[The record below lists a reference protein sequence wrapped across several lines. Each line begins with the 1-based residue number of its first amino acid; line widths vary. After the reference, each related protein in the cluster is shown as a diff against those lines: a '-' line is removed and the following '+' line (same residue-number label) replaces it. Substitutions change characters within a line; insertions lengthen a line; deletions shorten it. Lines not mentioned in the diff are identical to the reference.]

1 MPAKLDLFQQHK
13 ADYAM
18 PKTPALVTVG
28 PATYLA
34 IDGAGDPN
42 GPGFAEAVGALYGMA
57 WTIKMR
63 KKFDEGVEYKV
74 APLEALWWRAGGDP
88 IVAGGPAPD
97 WRWTALIR
105 TPEFICVGDLETAA
119 AELKRK
125 GKAPGAERVRLELLA
140 EGDCVQV
147 LHIGPYSAETATIEA
162 MHAFAAAQG
171 RTLRGRH
178 HEIYLSD
185 PRRVPP
191 ERLRTIIRQPV
202 ARA

>member
-1 MPAKLDLFQQHK
+1 MPEKLDLFKAHK
-13 ADYAM
+13 AEYAM
-18 PKTPALVTVG
+18 PGAPALVTVG

-42 GPGFAEAVGALYGMA
+42 GPAFAEAMGALYGMA
-57 WTIKMR
+57 WTIKMT
-63 KKFDEGVEYKV
+63 KKFGEGVEYKV
-74 APLEALWWRAGGDP
+74 APLEGLWWRASGQP
-88 IVAGGPAPD
+88 IAAGMPADD

-105 TPEFICVGDLETAA
+105 TPEFITPADLQRAV
-119 AELKRK
+119 AELERK
-125 GKAPGAERVRLELLA
+125 GKAPGAERVRLEQLE

-147 LHIGPYSAETATIEA
+147 LHVGPYSAETATIAA

-171 RTLRGRH
+171 RELRGRH

-202 ARA
+202 A

>member
-1 MPAKLDLFQQHK
+1 MPEKLDLFKAHK
-13 ADYAM
+13 AEYAM
-18 PKTPALVTVG
+18 PKQPAMVTIG

-34 IDGAGDPN
+34 IDGEGDPN
-42 GPGFAEAVGALYGMA
+42 GPGFAEAMGGLYAMA
-57 WTIKMR
+57 WTIKMT
-63 KKFDEGVEYKV
+63 KKFGEGVEYKV
-74 APLEALWWRAGGDP
+74 APLEGLWWRAGGEP
-88 IVAGGPAPD
+88 IQGGGPAAD
-97 WRWTALIR
+97 WRWTALVR
-105 TPEFICVGDLETAA
+105 TPDFITEADLQHARAETA
-119 AELKRK
+119 RK
-125 GKAPGAERVRLELLA
+125 GKSPAAQRVRLELLE

-147 LHIGPYSAETATIEA
+147 LHVGPYSAETATIEA

-202 ARA
+202 A